1 MRHSL
6 NAYAIAALLI
16 LCVSG
21 VHMLFAQGYDT
32 PLTIQGVHRTTLQSA
47 ASRGAGGISV
57 GLHNDVSL
65 MFANPA
71 MLQSLEKIQ
80 VSVGVLYQTS
90 YTKQDQLYGGLQTHS
105 AFNLLT
111 QAVTGN
117 ISDPDSIPTNANAS
131 DSVQRPFDDI
141 GPNWT
146 RSTTRTAPMQVFVAV
161 PFTVDNIKIVAGLGV
176 VEYANLNRFYQNNN
190 CFSPS
195 VLSVLNGTISTTTLA
210 ANPYRTQWFQYYQK
224 RDGSIYG
231 YGGAASAGILEN
243 LTVGVSGMLLKGTV
257 DDLEARVGR
266 GLMTFYNNYLRLS
279 KNAVTGYTKTGTS
292 EFSGTEFTLS
302 AKYSGRFYEF
312 GVAIKPPTTITR
324 KYSSEMRTDSV
335 TAVSTLNHRVDSLHT
350 AWTSTLAGEDNVKL
364 PWRGT
369 VGLSVKVSDRL
380 TVGLGYE
387 IRSYALA
394 VYTGADGVGSNPWLS
409 ASLWQVG
416 AEFKANDWLTLR
428 GGVREDHEVY
438 EPLSNAIRGE
448 AVKYAVYSLGLGIG
462 YADVN
467 FNLAYEYAD
476 MKYVDTW
483 SNAASV
489 NRELRGNV
497 AAGVSYDLPW

>member
-1 MRHSL
+1 
-6 NAYAIAALLI
+6 
-16 LCVSG
+16 
-21 VHMLFAQGYDT
+21 
-32 PLTIQGVHRTTLQSA
+32 
-47 ASRGAGGISV
+47 
-57 GLHNDVSL
+57 
-65 MFANPA
+65 
-71 MLQSLEKIQ
+71 
-80 VSVGVLYQTS
+80 
-90 YTKQDQLYGGLQTHS
+90 
-105 AFNLLT
+105 
-111 QAVTGN
+111 
-117 ISDPDSIPTNANAS
+117 
-131 DSVQRPFDDI
+131 
-141 GPNWT
+141 
-146 RSTTRTAPMQVFVAV
+146 
-161 PFTVDNIKIVAGLGV
+161 
-176 VEYANLNRFYQNNN
+176 
-190 CFSPS
+190 
-195 VLSVLNGTISTTTLA
+195 VLNGTISTRDLGT
-210 ANPYRTQWFQYYQK
+210 NPYHTQWYQYYQQ

-231 YGGAASAGILEN
+231 YGGAVSAGILAN
-243 LTVGVSGMLLKGTV
+243 LTVGVSGLLLKGTV

-279 KNAVTGYTKTGTS
+279 KNDVTSYSKTGTS
-292 EFSGTEFTLS
+292 EFSGAEFTLS

-312 GVAIKPPTTITR
+312 GVAVKPPTTIIR
-324 KYSSEMRTDSV
+324 KYSGEMRIDSV
-335 TAVSTLNHRVDSLHT
+335 TAVSALNHRVDSLHT
-350 AWTSTLAGEDNVKL
+350 VWTSSPAGEDNLKL

-416 AEFKANDWLTLR
+416 AEFRANDWLTLR

-448 AVKYAVYSLGLGIG
+448 AVKYTVYSLGLGIG
-462 YADVN
+462 YANVN

-497 AAGVSYDLPW
+497 VADVSYDLPW